1 MSKSKSGKG
10 AVGPSGEKVLATNR
24 RASFDYE
31 LGEKFEAGVALIGS
45 EARSIRTTSP
55 GIGDAFIEVDRN
67 GEAWVKQMRIAP
79 MPHAAF
85 SHDELRP
92 RKLLLH
98 RREIDRMRAATE
110 REGMTLIP
118 TRLYYKG
125 GRAKLELAVARGK
138 KMHDKRQSLREKTAN
153 DEARAAMARGRKDY

>member
-1 MSKSKSGKG
+1 MGKAKKSKGST
-10 AVGPSGEKVLATNR
+10 GPTGEKVLATNR

-31 LGEKFEAGVALIGS
+31 LSEKFEAGLALIGS
-45 EARSIRTTSP
+45 EARSIRTTAP
-55 GIGDAFIEVDRN
+55 GIADAFVDVDRN

-92 RKLLLH
+92 RKLLLN
-98 RREIDRMRAATE
+98 RSEIERMRAATE

-118 TRLYYKG
+118 TRLYYKN
-125 GRAKLELAVARGK
+125 GRAKLELAIARGK
-138 KMHDKRQSLREKTAN
+138 KMHDKRQALREKTAN
-153 DEARAAMARGRKDY
+153 DEARAAMSRGRKDY